1 MKTKIIINGKYY
13 DAEINDK
20 TIKQMAAELERP
32 KHTGLEHPGYDEVIY
47 NINGSQYT
55 SNERETLKP
64 DEYSDK
70 QVRDNWARKQ
80 KIERR
85 LYEAAAML
93 NSESVDKLNTDVG
106 KYYIFWSAKD
116 IKLSI
121 GCIYSACDIGTLFK
135 SKEAAQQAIE
145 IVGKDD
151 LIWLFRDFQPYIGA
165 YKEAEQNG

>member
-1 MKTKIIINGKYY
+1 MKTQILINGKHV
-13 DAEINDK
+13 DAVLDDEQVK
-20 TIKQMAAELERP
+20 AALESKP

-70 QVRDNWARKQ
+70 QIRDNWRRKQ
-80 KIERR
+80 QIERR
-85 LYEAAAML
+85 LCEAAAML
-93 NSESVDKLNTDVG
+93 NSESVDKLNADAELWCISYDLV
-106 KYYIFWSAKD
+106 AE
-116 IKLSI
+116 KLFICYDEGAVIANAYFESE
-121 GCIYSACDIGTLFK
+121 
-135 SKEAAQQAIE
+135 EAARQAID

-165 YKEAEQNG
+165 YKELK